1 MHIRYYTTL
10 SIFANGL
17 TSDST
22 AASISVGIAPFLPD
36 HSGFINSEVTDE
48 TTPGTGRQGPYPY
61 SP

>member
-22 AASISVGIAPFLPD
+22 AASISVGIAPFLPE
-36 HSGFINSEVTDE
+36 HSGFINSEVTDK
-48 TTPGTGRQGPYPY
+48 TTSRAGLKG
-61 SP
+61 S

>member
-1 MHIRYYTTL
+1 MFT
-10 SIFANGL
+10 NGL